1 MPVIGATTLGL
12 DVLPSRGGEGPGG
25 EEGGGV
31 DGGALGGE
39 EEGASLPGCS
49 ARQLTRER
57 YLAHSLHCN
66 SRPLQQQ
73 RFVDKQGQSVHN
85 TARTYSENS
94 PADET
99 ALC

>member
-39 EEGASLPGCS
+39 EEGGLPWCL
-49 ARQLTRER
+49 AHQLARER
-57 YLAHSLHCN
+57 HPAHSLHCN